1 MATGMP
7 LEGIRVVD
15 LTRALAG
22 PSCTRRLGD
31 FGADIIKIEE
41 PGTGDMTRVLAG
53 PRIGDTCSYFH
64 CINRNKRSITLNLKL
79 DSARRVVYDLVA
91 VSDVVV
97 ENFRPKVC
105 DRLGIGYDALKK
117 VNPRIIYCSISGYGQ
132 EGPKAMGPAY
142 DPVIQA
148 FSGNMSV
155 TGTEGGPPCLSGVP
169 IVDMLGGATAVYA
182 ILAALLHR
190 ERTGEGGRIDTSLAD
205 NLIDWLVY
213 LGQFHLV
220 DGRIPGPVGSGHPTN
235 FHRAF
240 TCRDGKWL
248 QISAVAQ
255 RDWERLTA
263 VLARNPGY
271 ETLPTDTRFDTF
283 QKRVD
288 NRPIMWPY
296 LDALFVTKD
305 RADWLREL
313 EEGDIACGPVNNV
326 AEALSDPQTLARRMV
341 VEVDQPHWGKYK
353 TLGMPVK
360 MTQIPEERFDPPPVL
375 GEHNREILEG
385 LLGYSSQYVDSLVK
399 ENAI

>member
-15 LTRALAG
+15 FTRALAG

-105 DRLGIGYDALKK
+105 DRLDIGYDALKK

-271 ETLPTDTRFDTF
+271 ESLPTDTRFDTF

-296 LDALFVTKD
+296 LDALFLTKD

>member
-1 MATGMP
+1 MGTRLP

-31 FGADIIKIEE
+31 FGAEIIKIEE
-41 PGTGDMTRVLAG
+41 PGTGDMTRILAG

-64 CINRNKRSITLNLKL
+64 CVNRNKKSVTLNLKHGL
-79 DSARRVVYDLVA
+79 AKKAVLDLVA

-105 DRLGIGYDALKK
+105 DRLGIGYDVMKGI
-117 VNPRIIYCSISGYGQ
+117 NPRIIYCSISGFGH

-155 TGTEGGPPCLSGVP
+155 TGVEGGPPCLSGIP
-169 IVDMLGGATAVYA
+169 IVDMLGGTTAVYA
-182 ILAALLHR
+182 ILAALFHR

-213 LGQFHLV
+213 LGQFYLV
-220 DGRIPGPVGSGHPTN
+220 DGRIAGPVGSGHPTN

-240 TCRDGKWL
+240 KCKDGKWL
-248 QISAVAQ
+248 QVSAVAQ

-271 ETLPTDTRFDTF
+271 ESLPTDPRFDTF

-288 NRPIMWPY
+288 NRPTMWPY
-296 LDALFVTKD
+296 LDALFATKD
-305 RADWLREL
+305 RVVWLGEL
-313 EEGDIACGPVNNV
+313 SEGDIACGPVNDV
-326 AEALSDPQTLARRMV
+326 AEALNDPQTLFRRMV
-341 VEVDQPHWGKYK
+341 VEVDHPQWGAYR

-360 MTQIPEERFDPPPVL
+360 MTQIPEERFDPPPML
-375 GEHNREILEG
+375 GEHNRDVLEG
-385 LLGYSSQYVDSLVK
+385 LLGYSSEYVDTLGK
-399 ENAI
+399 EKAI

>member
-1 MATGMP
+1 MANRMP

-31 FGADIIKIEE
+31 FGAEVVKIEE

-53 PRIGDTCSYFH
+53 PRIGDTCAYFH
-64 CINRNKRSITLNLKL
+64 CVNRNKKSVTLNLKHDL
-79 DSARRVVYDLVA
+79 AKKVVFDLVA

-105 DRLGIGYDALKK
+105 DRLGIGYEDLKK
-117 VNPRIIYCSISGYGQ
+117 VNPRIIYCSIAGYGS
-132 EGPKAMGPAY
+132 EGPKALGPAY

-155 TGTEGGPPCLSGVP
+155 TGVEGGPPCLSGIP
-169 IVDMLGGATAVYA
+169 IVDMLGGTTAVYA
-182 ILAALLHR
+182 ILAALFHR
-190 ERTGEGGRIDTSLAD
+190 ERTGEGGRVDTSLAD

-213 LGQFHLV
+213 LGQFYLV

-240 TCRDGKWL
+240 KCRDDKWL

-255 RDWERLTA
+255 RDWERLCA

-271 ETLPTDTRFDTF
+271 ETLSTDPRFDTF
-283 QKRVD
+283 QKRVE

-296 LDALFVTKD
+296 LDALFITKT
-305 RADWLREL
+305 REEWLHEL
-313 EEGDIACGPVNNV
+313 QEGDIACGPVNNV
-326 AEALSDPQTLARRMV
+326 AEALTDPQTVFRKMV
-341 VEVDQPHWGKYK
+341 VDVDHPQWGRYK

-360 MTQIPEERFDPPPVL
+360 MTQMPEERFEAPPLL
-375 GEHNREILEG
+375 GEHNREVLEG
-385 LLGYSSQYVDSLVK
+385 LLGYSSDYVDNLVK